1 MTSEAE
7 PVEGARPPR
16 PAAGIAIPAH
26 PALRM
31 RDALAVEAMV
41 MDERSPMHASVALER
56 MRAARPAPGAPD
68 DAGAP
73 PVPAA
78 APEGLPPP
86 PAAATRAPPSEVG
99 LALSGGGIRSATFGL
114 GVLQA
119 LAACRKLD
127 CFDYLSTVSGG
138 GYIGSWLSAWIHR
151 KGLNL
156 VQAEL
161 GKFGSVDSK
170 GSPAAAEPGEVA
182 WLRRYSNYLA
192 PRTGLL
198 SFDTLTLF
206 TTWLRNV
213 ALNAV
218 VILGFLCAMLML
230 PFLMLQLV
238 RFANDYWVGFGFA
251 AAWWGIVFLSMV
263 GYNLWQQSM
272 QTKRK
277 RNWVISTPGVVT
289 TVVAPGV
296 LACACA
302 AVWLVGPVKDGEVL
316 SYACKFVGIL
326 LTAMLAAWG
335 VAEWWLKPKD
345 VRLAPGEFFVMSF
358 AGAVAFVAGIGVLVA
373 LYAGWH
379 ALFPDDPSKDSP
391 QRTIMLMLLGP
402 PALVFAFSVATTVFT
417 GMVGRAYFERSRE
430 WWSRLNAWLLSFGTV
445 WVIWI
450 ALAFFSL
457 PLLVWLQAQIG
468 GWMSLLGTGW
478 IGSLLTAT
486 LLKKPEGKPK
496 QLAMKVDSALNIAAG
511 VFVAGLLVVLAALMA
526 QALLH
531 LSKVPVDLSQAPVGA
546 AKPTYEVKDAR
557 DQVAYTVASPKQGSP
572 SFPATALAYVD
583 ALQKIDGAEKLG
595 GVLTVPVAVF
605 LGLFGLVVLFSARV
619 DVNKFSLHNMYKNRL
634 VRCYLG
640 ASNQAA
646 RNEQPFTG
654 LDDADDF
661 PLAALGGAGEKND
674 RTGEART
681 VAQAQRPMHII
692 NTTLNITQG
701 SNLAWQERKA
711 ASFVFTPVLC
721 GYSLERTQGDST
733 SIDTRTDG
741 EVAGYRLT
749 MDYGARDHEEKGFT
763 LGMALATSGAAVS
776 PNMGNASRPVR
787 AFVLTLFNV
796 RLGRWSANPAA
807 DTAWRLP
814 SPRFGL
820 VPLLQEL
827 FGYSNE
833 RRNFVYLSDGGHFD
847 NLGIYELVRRRCK
860 LIVAVDAGADPQRKM
875 GDFAEA
881 VRKCRIDLG
890 VEIELPE
897 LPLLDADDK
906 GRSVQGHARGVI
918 RYDISNPAMDGTL
931 ILVKPTLTRM
941 RDEPADV
948 LNYAQL
954 NPPFPQ
960 QTTADQFFDESQ
972 FESYRRLGLCV
983 AEACLRQHG
992 ALLIRR
998 VNGLTPAAAP
1008 PRQEPHARSTMF
1020 VGLVLR
1026 KVGVL
1031 FGKPGLAPPQ
1041 LPPRDGS
1048 LVDMHIGLLLLTIVG
1063 MGLLKLV
1070 DAHLLHISEGPCFS
1084 SDACQ
1089 ASLRFLYQAR
1099 EAGRTFLFR
1108 AFLDNVFVLLY
1119 SAALVTGFMVG
1130 LRRLPGARFLLPALV
1145 VLVLC
1150 LAGLDLT
1157 ENTYE
1162 MSWTELDPG
1171 LEGALRIASVT
1182 ASKFVLATVAV
1193 GILLLLELWRIRRVF
1208 QRRWDL

>member
-1 MTSEAE
+1 
-7 PVEGARPPR
+7 
-16 PAAGIAIPAH
+16 
-26 PALRM
+26 M

-41 MDERSPMHASVALER
+41 MDGESPVHASVALKR
-56 MRAARPAPGAPD
+56 IRAARPAPAAPAAPD
-68 DAGAP
+68 DAGEPPPPATEPGGPVAP
-73 PVPAA
+73 PA
-78 APEGLPPP
+78 APGLPPP
-86 PAAATRAPPSEVG
+86 PVAATLAPPNKVG

-119 LAACRKLD
+119 FAAGLKLD

-151 KGLNL
+151 EGLGT
-156 VQAEL
+156 VQNEL

-192 PRTGLL
+192 PRAGLL

-206 TTWLRNV
+206 TTWTRNV
-213 ALNAV
+213 VLNAV
-218 VILGFLCAMLML
+218 VILGFLCAVLML
-230 PFLMLQLV
+230 PFLLLQPV
-238 RFANDYWVGFGFA
+238 RFANSEWVAFGFA

-277 RNWVISTPGVVT
+277 RNWVISTPGVVS
-289 TVVAPGV
+289 TVVAPAV
-296 LACACA
+296 LACAFA
-302 AVWLVGPVKDGEVL
+302 AIWLVGPAKDPDVL
-316 SYACKFVGIL
+316 GYACKYVGIL
-326 LTAMLAAWG
+326 LTCMLAAWG
-335 VAEWWLKPKD
+335 VAEWLLKPKD

-373 LYAGWH
+373 LHAGWH
-379 ALFPDDPSKDSP
+379 ALLPETSSTSAP

-402 PALVFAFSVATTVFT
+402 PALVFAFGVATTVFT

-430 WWSRLNAWLLSFGTV
+430 WWSRLNAWLLSFGAV

-457 PLLVWLQAQIG
+457 PLLVWLEAQIG
-468 GWMSLLGTGW
+468 GWISLLGTGW
-478 IGSLLTAT
+478 IGSLLTAV
-486 LLKKPEGKPK
+486 LFKKPEGKPK
-496 QLAMKVDSALNIAAG
+496 QFAMKVDSALNIAAG
-511 VFVAGLLVVLAALMA
+511 VFVAGLLVVLAASMA
-526 QALLH
+526 HALLR
-531 LSKVPVDLSQAPVGA
+531 LSNVPVDLSKAPVA
-546 AKPTYEVKDAR
+546 TAKPTYEVKDAR
-557 DQVAYTVASPKQGSP
+557 DQVAYTVAPPKQASP
-572 SFPATALAYVD
+572 SLPTTAGAYID
-583 ALQKIDGAEKLG
+583 ALQKIDDAEKLG
-595 GVLTVPVAVF
+595 GVVTVPVAMF

-654 LDDADDF
+654 LDDGDDF
-661 PLAALGGAGEKND
+661 PLAALGGAVEQNKQ
-674 RTGEART
+674 TGEMKT
-681 VAQAQRPMHII
+681 TPAQRPVQII

-711 ASFVFTPVLC
+711 ASFIFTPILC

-741 EVAGYRLT
+741 EVPGYRLT
-749 MDYGARDHEEKGFT
+749 MDYGARDYEEKGFT

-776 PNMGNASRPVR
+776 PNMGHASRPVR

-833 RRNFVYLSDGGHFD
+833 RRNFVYLSDGGHFE

-881 VRKCRIDLG
+881 VRKCRVDLG

-897 LPLLDADDK
+897 LALLDANDK
-906 GRSVQGHARGVI
+906 GRSAQGHALGVI
-918 RYDISNPAMDGTL
+918 RYDISDPAMNGTL
-931 ILVKPTLTRM
+931 ILIKPSLTLT

-972 FESYRRLGLCV
+972 FESYRRLGLCIG
-983 AEACLRQHG
+983 EACLRQHG
-992 ALLIRR
+992 ALLTRHDTGLIPDPPPLRR
-998 VNGLTPAAAP
+998 
-1008 PRQEPHARSTMF
+1008 EPDARSTIF
-1020 VGLVLR
+1020 IGWVLR
-1026 KVGVL
+1026 KA
-1031 FGKPGLAPPQ
+1031 GKRVAKSGSSPPP

-1048 LVDMHIGLLLLTIVG
+1048 LVDMHLGLLLLTIIA

-1070 DAHLLHISEGPCFS
+1070 DSYLVHTSEGACFS
-1084 SDACQ
+1084 IEACE
-1089 ASLRFLYQAR
+1089 ASLRILYQAHTADR
-1099 EAGRTFLFR
+1099 SFLFR
-1108 AFLDNVFVLLY
+1108 ALLDNVFVLLY
-1119 SAALVTGFMVG
+1119 SGALVTGFMVG
-1130 LRRLPGARFLLPALV
+1130 GRRLAYARFQLPAMML
-1145 VLVLC
+1145 LVLC

-1157 ENTYE
+1157 ENIYE
-1162 MSWTELDPG
+1162 MSWTQLDPG
-1171 LEGALRIASVT
+1171 LEGALRIAPVT
-1182 ASKFVLATVAV
+1182 AGKFVLTTVAV
-1193 GILLLLELWRIRRVF
+1193 GILLLLELGHIRRVF
-1208 QRRWDL
+1208 LGRWGL